1 MSENYFNDNARLHK
15 QAVKAL
21 EVAKDVNKNRKVKKL
36 PNGFS
41 YEIEKLRNKVKNNE
55 QYKSNYSTFSSY

>member
-41 YEIEKLRNKVKNNE
+41 YEIEKLRNKVKK
-55 QYKSNYSTFSSY
+55 Q